1 MTAYLASLL
10 VFAGINAL
18 LALGLNVVWGLGG
31 MVNLGLAGFFA
42 LGAYAS
48 ALLTV
53 RLGWPMVVAGMA
65 AVAIAAAVGTL
76 LAAVTA
82 RLKGDYLAL
91 VTLGFAQV
99 MQLVAANER
108 WLTNG
113 TDGISGVPG
122 PWRRFLSPVQF
133 DLLCMAL
140 CWTLVAVCAAALT
153 RLASSP
159 FARVLRAVRE
169 DEMVAAV
176 AGKPVL
182 WFKIRAFALGAG
194 VSGLA
199 GSVYAHFN
207 GYVAPDSLDVLLT
220 LNVVLALTLGGTGRV
235 AGAVAGALLLEALT
249 EGTRFMGSILTT
261 LSPVQVASLREA
273 VIGTILILVLRLR
286 PQGMLPEAP
295 RVLSLETD
303 DEERSR
309 TSGTGT
315 LRPASGP

>member
-1 MTAYLASLL
+1 VTAYLASLM

-31 MVNLGLAGFFA
+31 MINLGLAGFFA

-48 ALLTV
+48 ALTSLK
-53 RLGWPMVVAGMA
+53 LGWPLPLA
-65 AVAIAAAVGTL
+65 ALAAIGITAALGTA

-82 RLKGDYLAL
+82 RLRGDYLAL
-91 VTLGFAQV
+91 VTLGFSQV
-99 MQLVAANER
+99 IQLIAANER

-122 PWRRFLSPVQF
+122 PGRSMLPPMHF

-140 CWTLVAVCAAALT
+140 SWTLVAICFVALA
-153 RLASSP
+153 RLAASP
-159 FARVLRAVRE
+159 FARVLRAIRE

-176 AGKPVL
+176 AGKRVL

-199 GSVYAHFN
+199 GSVYVHFN

-220 LNVVLALTLGGTGRV
+220 LNVVLAVSLGGTGRM
-235 AGAVAGALLLEALT
+235 AGAVVGALVLEALT
-249 EGTRFMGSILTT
+249 EGTRFAGDLLQMF
-261 LSPVQVASLREA
+261 SPVQIASLREA
-273 VIGTILILVLRLR
+273 IIGAALVLVLRLR
-286 PQGMLPEAP
+286 PEGLLPETPRVMSFEAP
-295 RVLSLETD
+295 RITTNSTSFGSGNLE
-303 DEERSR
+303 R
-309 TSGTGT
+309 
-315 LRPASGP
+315 

>member
-1 MTAYLASLL
+1 MTAYLASLM

-31 MVNLGLAGFFA
+31 MINLGLAGFFA

-48 ALLTV
+48 ALLTL
-53 RLGWPMVVAGMA
+53 RLGWPMPLACLA
-65 AVAIAAAVGTL
+65 AVGIAAALGTV
-76 LAAVTA
+76 LAAVMA

-99 MQLVAANER
+99 VQLIAANER

-122 PWRRFLSPVQF
+122 PWRSALSPMQF

-140 CWTLVAVCAAALT
+140 CWGLVAVCWVALT

-176 AGKPVL
+176 AGKRVL

-194 VSGLA
+194 ASGLA
-199 GSVYAHFN
+199 GSVYVHFN
-207 GYVAPDSLDVLLT
+207 GYIAPDSLDVLLT
-220 LNVVLALTLGGTGRV
+220 LNVVLALTLGGTGRM
-235 AGAVAGALLLEALT
+235 AGAVIGALLLEALT
-249 EGTRFMGSILTT
+249 EGTRFMGGAVPA

-273 VIGTILILVLRLR
+273 VIGGVLILVLRLR
-286 PQGMLPEAP
+286 PHGVLPEAP
-295 RVLSLETD
+295 RPMSLEP
-303 DEERSR
+303 ER
-309 TSGTGT
+309 
-315 LRPASGP
+315 

>member
-10 VFAGINAL
+10 VYAGINAL
-18 LALGLNVVWGLGG
+18 LALGLNMVWGLGG

-48 ALLTV
+48 ALVNL
-53 RLGWPMVVAGMA
+53 RLGWPMPLA
-65 AVAIAAAVGTL
+65 ALAAIGIAAALGTL

-99 MQLVAANER
+99 VQLVAANER

-122 PWRRFLSPVQF
+122 PWRSVLSPMQF

-140 CWTLVAVCAAALT
+140 CWALVAVCVAALA

-159 FARVLRAVRE
+159 FARVLRAIRE

-176 AGKPVL
+176 AGKRVL
-182 WFKIRAFALGAG
+182 WFKIRAFAIGAG

-199 GSVYAHFN
+199 GSIYVHFN
-207 GYVAPDSLDVLLT
+207 GYVAPDTLDVLLT
-220 LNVVLALTLGGTGRV
+220 LNVVLALTLGGTGRM
-235 AGAVAGALLLEALT
+235 AGAVLGALVLEALT
-249 EGTRFMGSILTT
+249 EGTRFAGDALHA
-261 LSPVQVASLREA
+261 LSPVQIASVRQA
-273 VIGTILILVLRLR
+273 MIGVVLILVLRLR
-286 PQGMLPEAP
+286 PQGLLPETP
-295 RVLSLETD
+295 RTMSLAAKA
-303 DEERSR
+303 ER
-309 TSGTGT
+309 
-315 LRPASGP
+315 

>member
-1 MTAYLASLL
+1 VTAYLASLM

-31 MVNLGLAGFFA
+31 MINLGLAGFFA

-48 ALLTV
+48 ALASL
-53 RLGWPMVVAGMA
+53 RLGWPMPLA
-65 AVAIAAAVGTL
+65 ALAAIGVTAAFGTL

-91 VTLGFAQV
+91 VTLGFSQV
-99 MQLVAANER
+99 IQLVAANER

-122 PWRRFLSPVQF
+122 PWRSVLAPVQF

-140 CWTLVAVCAAALT
+140 CWGLVAVCFAALT
-153 RLASSP
+153 RLAASP

-176 AGKPVL
+176 AGKRVL

-199 GSVYAHFN
+199 GSVYVHFN

-220 LNVVLALTLGGTGRV
+220 LNVVLAVSLGGTGRM
-235 AGAVAGALLLEALT
+235 AGAVAGALVLEALT
-249 EGTRFMGSILTT
+249 EGTRFAGDLLQMF
-261 LSPVQVASLREA
+261 SPVQVASLREA
-273 VIGTILILVLRLR
+273 LIGVVLVLVLRLR
-286 PQGMLPEAP
+286 PEGLLPETP
-295 RVLSLETD
+295 RMMRLET
-303 DEERSR
+303 
-309 TSGTGT
+309 GG
-315 LRPASGP
+315 

>member
-10 VFAGINAL
+10 VFAGVNAL
-18 LALGLNVVWGLGG
+18 LALGLNIVWGLGG
-31 MVNLGLAGFFA
+31 MINLGLAGFFA
-42 LGAYAS
+42 VGAYAS
-48 ALLTV
+48 ALLSL
-53 RLGWPMVVAGMA
+53 RLGWPMPLAGLA
-65 AVAIAAAVGTL
+65 AVAIAAAAGTI
-76 LAAVTA
+76 LAGVTA

-122 PWRRFLSPVQF
+122 PWRGVLSPMQF

-140 CWTLVAVCAAALT
+140 CWALVAVCWAGLD
-153 RLASSP
+153 RLAASP

-169 DEMVAAV
+169 DEMVASV
-176 AGKPVL
+176 AGKRVL
-182 WFKIRAFALGAG
+182 WFKIRAFAIGAG

-199 GSVYAHFN
+199 GSVYVHFN

-220 LNVVLALTLGGTGRV
+220 LNVVLALTLGGTGRM
-235 AGAVAGALLLEALT
+235 AGAVLGALLLEALT
-249 EGTRFMGSILTT
+249 EGTRFMGVLPA

-273 VIGTILILVLRLR
+273 VIGVVLILVLRLR
-286 PQGMLPEAP
+286 PQGVLPETP
-295 RVLSLETD
+295 RILNLEAD
-303 DEERSR
+303 DDERSR
-309 TSGTGT
+309 NLLGRT
-315 LRPASGP
+315 LRGA

>member
-1 MTAYLASLL
+1 MTAYLAALM

-31 MVNLGLAGFFA
+31 MINLGLAGFFA

-48 ALLTV
+48 ALLTL
-53 RLGWPMVVAGMA
+53 RLGWPIPLACLA
-65 AVAIAAAVGTL
+65 AVGIAAALGTV

-99 MQLVAANER
+99 VQLVAANER

-122 PWRRFLSPVQF
+122 PWRSALSPMQF

-140 CWTLVAVCAAALT
+140 CWGLVAFCWAALT

-159 FARVLRAVRE
+159 FARVLRAMRE

-176 AGKPVL
+176 AGKRVL

-199 GSVYAHFN
+199 GSVYVHFN
-207 GYVAPDSLDVLLT
+207 GYIAPDSLDVLLT
-220 LNVVLALTLGGTGRV
+220 LNVVLALTLGGTGRM
-235 AGAVAGALLLEALT
+235 AGAVIGALLLEALT
-249 EGTRFMGSILTT
+249 EGTRFIGGIVPA

-273 VIGTILILVLRLR
+273 VIGGVLILVLRLR
-286 PQGMLPEAP
+286 PQGVLPEASRP
-295 RVLSLETD
+295 MNLEP
-303 DEERSR
+303 ER
-309 TSGTGT
+309 
-315 LRPASGP
+315 

>member
-1 MTAYLASLL
+1 VTAYLASLA

-18 LALGLNVVWGLGG
+18 LALGLNIVWGLGG

-48 ALLTV
+48 ALLSL
-53 RLGWPMVVAGMA
+53 RLGWPMALSGL
-65 AVAIAAAVGTL
+65 AAVGIAAVLGTV

-99 MQLVAANER
+99 VQLVAANER

-122 PWRRFLSPVQF
+122 PWRSMLSPTQF

-140 CWTLVAVCAAALT
+140 CWGLVAVCWAALT
-153 RLASSP
+153 RLAASP

-176 AGKPVL
+176 AGKRVL

-194 VSGLA
+194 LSGLA
-199 GSVYAHFN
+199 GSVYVHFN

-220 LNVVLALTLGGTGRV
+220 LNVVLALTLGGTGRM
-235 AGAVAGALLLEALT
+235 AGAVAGALLLETLT
-249 EGTRFMGSILTT
+249 EGTRFMGGVIPA
-261 LSPVQVASLREA
+261 LSPVQIASLREA
-273 VIGTILILVLRLR
+273 VIGVVLILVLRLR
-286 PQGMLPEAP
+286 PQGMLPESP
-295 RVLSLETD
+295 RVMNLD
-303 DEERSR
+303 PKARN
-309 TSGTGT
+309 G
-315 LRPASGP
+315 

>member
-1 MTAYLASLL
+1 MTTYLAALL

-18 LALGLNVVWGLGG
+18 LALGLNTVWGLGG
-31 MVNLGLAGFFA
+31 MINLGLAGFFA

-48 ALLTV
+48 ALLSL
-53 RLGWPMVVAGMA
+53 RLGWPMAVACLA
-65 AVAIAAAVGTL
+65 AAAIAAAVGSL

-99 MQLVAANER
+99 VQLIAANER

-122 PWRRFLSPVQF
+122 PWRSVLSPMQF

-140 CWTLVAVCAAALT
+140 CWGLVAVCWAVLA

-159 FARVLRAVRE
+159 FARVLRAIRE

-176 AGKPVL
+176 AGKRVL

-199 GSVYAHFN
+199 GAFYAHFN
-207 GYVAPDSLDVLLT
+207 GYIAPDSLDVLLT
-220 LNVVLALTLGGTGRV
+220 LNVVLALTLGGTGRM
-235 AGAVAGALLLEALT
+235 AGAVVGALLLEALT
-249 EGTRFMGSILTT
+249 EGTRFMGGVVPA

-273 VIGTILILVLRLR
+273 VIGLVLILVLRLR
-286 PQGMLPEAP
+286 PQGILPETP
-295 RVLSLETD
+295 RAMSLKTD
-303 DEERSR
+303 
-309 TSGTGT
+309 
-315 LRPASGP
+315 

>member
-1 MTAYLASLL
+1 MTAYLASLM

-18 LALGLNVVWGLGG
+18 LALGLNIVWGLGG
-31 MVNLGLAGFFA
+31 MINLGLAGFFA

-48 ALLTV
+48 ALFSL
-53 RLGWPMVVAGMA
+53 RLGWPMPLAGLA
-65 AVAIAAAVGTL
+65 AIGIAATLGTV
-76 LAAVTA
+76 LAGVTA

-99 MQLVAANER
+99 IQLVAANER

-122 PWRRFLSPVQF
+122 PWRSVLSPTQF

-140 CWTLVAVCAAALT
+140 CWGLVTVCWAALA

-176 AGKPVL
+176 AGKRVL

-199 GSVYAHFN
+199 GSVYVHFN
-207 GYVAPDSLDVLLT
+207 GYIAPDSLDVLLT
-220 LNVVLALTLGGTGRV
+220 LNVVLALTLGGTGRM
-235 AGAVAGALLLEALT
+235 AGAVVGALLLEALT
-249 EGTRFMGSILTT
+249 EGTRFMGGVVPA

-273 VIGTILILVLRLR
+273 VIGIVLILVLRLR
-286 PQGMLPEAP
+286 PQGVLPETP
-295 RVLSLETD
+295 RAMSLEP
-303 DEERSR
+303 E
-309 TSGTGT
+309 G
-315 LRPASGP
+315 